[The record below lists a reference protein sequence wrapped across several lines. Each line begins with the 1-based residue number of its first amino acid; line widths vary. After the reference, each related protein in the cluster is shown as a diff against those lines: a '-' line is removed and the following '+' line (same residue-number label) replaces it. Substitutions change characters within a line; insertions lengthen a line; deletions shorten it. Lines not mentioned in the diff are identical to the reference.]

1 MLLYII
7 LIHHQTTTAGTA
19 FAESHPLYIIFI
31 HHQTTTVRVR
41 WYSPGGCIS
50 SLFITKP
57 QLIRLHPDNLKS
69 CISSLFITKPQ
80 LKAAMAFHCT
90 RCISSLFITKP
101 QLCADCVK
109 TNIVVSHP
117 YSSPNH
123 NLLWLIIATPPVVSH
138 PYSSPNHNQWGIID
152 THIPLYL
159 ILIHHQTTTLLH
171 NRKVSLR
178 CISSLFITKPQLVV
192 SCALVLLVV
201 SHPYSSPNHNL
212 I

>member
-57 QLIRLHPDNLKS
+57 QLAKRGPFLLDS

-80 LKAAMAFHCT
+80 LC
-90 RCISSLFITKP
+90 S
-101 QLCADCVK
+101 DCFRR
-109 TNIVVSHP
+109 N
-117 YSSPNH
+117 
-123 NLLWLIIATPPVVSH
+123 
-138 PYSSPNHNQWGIID
+138 
-152 THIPLYL
+152 
-159 ILIHHQTTTLLH
+159 
-171 NRKVSLR
+171 LR
-178 CISSLFITKPQLVV
+178 CISSLFITKPQLVNCR
-192 SCALVLLVV
+192 SDSGQVV
-201 SHPYSSPNHNL
+201 SHPYSSPNHNSPASIIL
-212 I
+212 PSNVVSHPYSSPNHNSGTNLYIYQQVVSHTY

>member
-57 QLIRLHPDNLKS
+57 QQQFQEVLLRFC

-80 LKAAMAFHCT
+80 LDVLIAYT
-90 RCISSLFITKP
+90 
-101 QLCADCVK
+101 AD
-109 TNIVVSHP
+109 VVSHP

-123 NLLWLIIATPPVVSH
+123 NSVWIITIDNYVVSH
-138 PYSSPNHNQWGIID
+138 PYSSPNHNSA
-152 THIPLYL
+152 
-159 ILIHHQTTTLLH
+159 LLT
-171 NRKVSLR
+171 
-178 CISSLFITKPQLVV
+178 ISRVQ
-192 SCALVLLVV
+192 VV
-201 SHPYSSPNHNL
+201 SHPYSSPNHN
-212 I
+212 

>member
-57 QLIRLHPDNLKS
+57 QLIVLYWLLWQGR
-69 CISSLFITKPQ
+69 ISSLFITKPQ
-80 LKAAMAFHCT
+80 HKAYFDIFMPVVSHPY
-90 RCISSLFITKP
+90 SSPNHNSSRRF
-101 QLCADCVK
+101 A
-109 TNIVVSHP
+109 NARSVVSHP

-123 NLLWLIIATPPVVSH
+123 NLRLVWMVT
-138 PYSSPNHNQWGIID
+138 
-152 THIPLYL
+152 IPLYL
-159 ILIHHQTTTLLH
+159 ILIHHQTTTL
-171 NRKVSLR
+171 SG
-178 CISSLFITKPQLVV
+178 
-192 SCALVLLVV
+192 
-201 SHPYSSPNHNL
+201 
-212 I
+212 

>member
-57 QLIRLHPDNLKS
+57 QQQFQEVLLRFC

-80 LKAAMAFHCT
+80 LDVLIAYT
-90 RCISSLFITKP
+90 
-101 QLCADCVK
+101 AD
-109 TNIVVSHP
+109 VVSHP

-123 NLLWLIIATPPVVSH
+123 NSSRRFANARSVVSH
-138 PYSSPNHNQWGIID
+138 PYSSPNHNSVWIITID
-152 THIPLYL
+152 NY
-159 ILIHHQTTTLLH
+159 
-171 NRKVSLR
+171 
-178 CISSLFITKPQLVV
+178 
-192 SCALVLLVV
+192 VV
-201 SHPYSSPNHNL
+201 SHPYSSPNHN
-212 I
+212 

>member
-57 QLIRLHPDNLKS
+57 QQQFQEVLLRFC

-80 LKAAMAFHCT
+80 LDVLIAYT
-90 RCISSLFITKP
+90 
-101 QLCADCVK
+101 AD
-109 TNIVVSHP
+109 VVSHP

-123 NLLWLIIATPPVVSH
+123 NIRHTLISLCLLYLILIHHQTTTVHGGLPMPVL
-138 PYSSPNHNQWGIID
+138 
-152 THIPLYL
+152 LYL
-159 ILIHHQTTTLLH
+159 ILIHHQTTTL
-171 NRKVSLR
+171 SG
-178 CISSLFITKPQLVV
+178 
-192 SCALVLLVV
+192 
-201 SHPYSSPNHNL
+201 
-212 I
+212 